1 MPPRRRNRDDGN
13 SRGNNPKSLPNISLT
28 KVKSQI
34 LVQTFSQLP
43 VSLGA
48 PRCLKK
54 NGCPKRVMIQGIGL
68 LTSKCGHHVGGQ
80 KGSKTL
86 INTHMGMGQN
96 HVALVNI
103 KIGGKMDVHQLIN
116 VNKLYL

>member
-1 MPPRRRNRDDGN
+1 
-13 SRGNNPKSLPNISLT
+13 
-28 KVKSQI
+28 
-34 LVQTFSQLP
+34 
-43 VSLGA
+43 
-48 PRCLKK
+48 
-54 NGCPKRVMIQGIGL
+54 MIQGIGL

-103 KIGGKMDVHQLIN
+103 KIGGKWMFIN
-116 VNKLYL
+116 